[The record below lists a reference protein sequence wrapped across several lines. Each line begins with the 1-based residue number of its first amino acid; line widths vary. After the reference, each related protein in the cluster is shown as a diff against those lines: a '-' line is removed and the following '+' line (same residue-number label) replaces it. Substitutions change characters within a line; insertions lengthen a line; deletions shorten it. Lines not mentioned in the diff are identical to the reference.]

1 MITYINGTLM
11 TVGEDHIVIDVNQI
25 GYSIQVASSTIFNL
39 PNIGQKVLVYTYLQI
54 KEDGAHLYGFL
65 TNEELELFKKLI
77 TVNGIGPK
85 GGLAILST
93 ITPSDLYVA
102 IVTEDIKA
110 ISKAPGVGK
119 KTAGRIILDLKD
131 KIKTEELLFS
141 PSKVGENMTIGEPN
155 YDSNE
160 AISALTALGYS
171 KAEAVKAVTLVG
183 QKDHV
188 EEVIKEALKKLA
200 SI

>member
-1 MITYINGTLM
+1 M
-11 TVGEDHIVIDVNQI
+11 TKGEDTIIIDVNHI

-39 PNIGQKVLVYTYLQI
+39 PNIGQQVMVYTYLQI

-65 TNEELELFKKLI
+65 TNEELEIFKKLI
-77 TVNGIGPK
+77 TVSGIGPK

-93 ITPSDLYVA
+93 LAPSELYIA
-102 IVTEDIKA
+102 IVAEDIKA

-119 KTAGRIILDLKD
+119 KTAGRIVLDLKD
-131 KIKTEELLFS
+131 KIKTEELLFTS
-141 PSKVGENMTIGEPN
+141 SKAGENMTLGEPS

-160 AISALTALGYS
+160 AVGALTALGYS
-171 KAEAVKAVTLVG
+171 KSEAVKAVTLVG